1 MQQAL
6 RLAAAALSILL
17 SGVAGAADY
26 RHKLPLPS
34 TTVPDG
40 WGVNI
45 HFTDPQPREME
56 MIAKAGFKWVRMDF
70 FWQEIE
76 KEKGVYDFSADDRLM
91 ASLKK
96 NGIRPIFI
104 LDYGNDLY
112 EKGSPRSPKA
122 VAAFAAF
129 AAASVTHFKGQGVVW
144 EMWNEPNIFFW
155 KPSPNVNDYITLATA
170 VGKSIRK
177 AEPQEWYVGPA
188 TAGID
193 FAFLEAC
200 FKARLLDYWDD
211 QLCELGAQILAW
223 RAAAVKELARVAAE
237 RQPRLTGGGEHLAV
251 RYRPGLVE
259 AQDVGNLGD
268 DGPLAALAQLRRS
281 VDRVKAREIAAGI
294 SMMGP
299 HRDDLALEVNE
310 VDANAFGSRG
320 QQRTATLALKLAEL
334 EYIREHT
341 GNYPLLLLDDAGS
354 ELDERRRAAILQV
367 ASEAKQT
374 FVTSAASEMSSLP
387 PTSQRWSVV
396 NGALHPFR

>member
-1 MQQAL
+1 MFEPGLVVLQGDNAQGKTNLLEAIYM
-6 RLAAAALSILL
+6 LATTKSSRARSD
-17 SGVAGAADY
+17 ADLVSWHD
-26 RHKLPLPS
+26 RDPL
-34 TTVPDG
+34 TG
-40 WGVNI
+40 
-45 HFTDPQPREME
+45 Q
-56 MIAKAGFKWVRMDF
+56 
-70 FWQEIE
+70 
-76 KEKGVYDFSADDRLM
+76 
-91 ASLKK
+91 
-96 NGIRPIFI
+96 
-104 LDYGNDLY
+104 
-112 EKGSPRSPKA
+112 
-122 VAAFAAF
+122 AFARIVGRVDKDSSRQVLEIVIREGGADGPARKRF
-129 AAASVTHFKGQGVVW
+129 KLNGTERRAGEILGKVNAVFFSPTDVDLVGGAPSLRRRFLDIMLCQVNAEYVRVLNRYNRAVLQRNALLRQVRDRQQPAAS
-144 EMWNEPNIFFW
+144 
-155 KPSPNVNDYITLATA
+155 
-170 VGKSIRK
+170 
-177 AEPQEWYVGPA
+177 
-188 TAGID
+188 
-193 FAFLEAC
+193 
-200 FKARLLDYWDD
+200 LDYWDD

-374 FVTSAASEMSSLP
+374 FVTSAASDMSSLP